1 MSEINTTNMERPE
14 LEATAADLGLSFPH
28 NISDDKLR
36 AKINE
41 ALGDTSGATET
52 TTPATEPEANTAEPA
67 EKKFEIIIATHD
79 QDKQPVQVGVNGKTH
94 VIQRGKK
101 VVVPGSVVE
110 ILQNAVQYQYDP
122 NTMERTEVLSYPF
135 QILREV

>member
-14 LEATAADLGLSFPH
+14 LEATAADLGLTFPH

-52 TTPATEPEANTAEPA
+52 TNATSEPAATDGEPA
-67 EKKFEIIIATHD
+67 EKHFEIIIATHD
-79 QDKQPVQVGVNGKTH
+79 QDKQPVPVGVNGKTWL
-94 VIQRGKK
+94 IQRGKK
-101 VVVPGSVVE
+101 VIVPNCVVE
-110 ILQNAVQYQYDP
+110 NLKNAVQFQYDP
-122 NTMERTEVLSYPF
+122 NTMERTDVQSYPF
-135 QILREV
+135 QIVREV